1 MASRA
6 AKTSR
11 VCCATHPDASLIED
25 YRAGDLVCP
34 ECGLV
39 VGDRVIDVGTEWRTF
54 SNESGGDDPSRVGAA
69 ENNLLSNDLS
79 TGIGMATG
87 AAGLDAQGHSKYK
100 NRKTMSSADRAL
112 STAFKVK

>member
-1 MASRA
+1 MSSRA
-6 AKTSR
+6 PNKTSR
-11 VCCATHPDASLIED
+11 VCCPTHPDASLIED

-69 ENNLLSNDLS
+69 ENNLLTTNDLS
-79 TGIGMATG
+79 TSIGMATG
-87 AAGLDAQGHSKYK
+87 PAGLDSQGFSKYK
-100 NRKTMSSADRAL
+100 SRKTMSSADRAL
-112 STAFKVK
+112 TQ